1 MIPNSILKIS
11 KNKKKFKK
19 LYIKSKLNKEI
30 HKKVL
35 LFIRIFENPYPDFY
49 PAKSKYKYICIYEI
63 TIKHAS
69 LETRLKFLGVR
80 CTH

>member
-1 MIPNSILKIS
+1 MIVFSILKIS

-35 LFIRIFENPYPDFY
+35 FFIRIFENPYPYFY
-49 PAKSKYKYICIYEI
+49 PAKSKYKYIFIYEI
-63 TIKHAS
+63 TIK
-69 LETRLKFLGVR
+69 
-80 CTH
+80 